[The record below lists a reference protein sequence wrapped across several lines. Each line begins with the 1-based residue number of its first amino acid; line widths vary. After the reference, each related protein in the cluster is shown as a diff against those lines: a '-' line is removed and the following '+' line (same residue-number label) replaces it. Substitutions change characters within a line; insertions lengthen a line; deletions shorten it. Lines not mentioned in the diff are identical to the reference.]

1 MKVSDD
7 KISESPGMS
16 RFAGKV
22 SLSVS
27 KPFAEHVRLPG
38 LSRPT
43 LELSLLVG
51 CQGLTQ
57 GCGGPACYYFAF
69 QSVRMCSE
77 DADIHDALQ
86 LYTQN
91 PHSKT
96 VRYMMYLDRVSIL
109 EALLSEEK
117 ILVCTWGPSGGV
129 CFSKEGPRFQEP
141 RCRRSQ
147 SHNTS

>member
-16 RFAGKV
+16 RLAGKV

-51 CQGLTQ
+51 CQGLMQ

-96 VRYMMYLDRVSIL
+96 VRLHDVSRSGEHPRGTAVRREDPCL
-109 EALLSEEK
+109 HMGSFRRGLL
-117 ILVCTWGPSGGV
+117 
-129 CFSKEGPRFQEP
+129 FEGRPAVSRATLS
-141 RCRRSQ
+141 SQ
-147 SHNTS
+147 SES

>member
-38 LSRPT
+38 LS
-43 LELSLLVG
+43 
-51 CQGLTQ
+51 Q